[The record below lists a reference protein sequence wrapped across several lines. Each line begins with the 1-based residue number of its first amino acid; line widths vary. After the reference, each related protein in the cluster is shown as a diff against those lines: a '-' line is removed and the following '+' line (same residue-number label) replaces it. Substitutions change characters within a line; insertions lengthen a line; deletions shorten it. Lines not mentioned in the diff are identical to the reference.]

1 MKQHGI
7 VRATRAQRTLAGPVV
22 VSGVGF
28 FHGASV
34 SLRFRPA
41 KVDSGVV
48 FERVDL
54 PDRPTVAATIE
65 NVVPTERRTTIRR
78 GAASVELIEH
88 VMAALGGLGVD
99 NCVIEIDGGECPG
112 RDGSSRDFVQAIDA
126 AGIVEQERP
135 RNTFVVSNSL
145 SVQHEN
151 ALLAVHPG
159 PAGRLTVAYH
169 LDYGKGSPIP
179 AQSCA
184 IDVNS
189 ATFREHIAPSRTFV
203 LETEAHALRAAG
215 LGLKTTA
222 ADLLIFGE
230 NGVIDNTPRFA
241 DECARHKVLDLIGDL
256 ALLGMDLQ
264 GSVIAH
270 RSGHQ
275 TTAALVR
282 KLRECVLEPT
292 STLAKSAPVRE
303 DGTLD
308 IEGIMKLLP
317 HRYPFLLVDRV
328 IELDPP
334 FRVAAIKNVSVNE
347 PFFQGH
353 WPGLPIMP
361 GVLIIEALAQAAGV
375 LIATAMGRSDR
386 VALIAAIDEVK
397 LRKPVVPGDQLR
409 LEVEARRIKLSSAS
423 VCGVAKVGGV
433 VAASAKLR
441 FIMIDPDRAAR
452 FLDPV
457 PAERPAR
464 ERLG

>member
-7 VRATRAQRTLAGPVV
+7 VRATRAQRTLAGPAV

-28 FHGASV
+28 FHGALV

-41 KVDSGVV
+41 KPDTGVV
-48 FERVDL
+48 FERIDL
-54 PDRPTVAATIE
+54 PDRPVVAAVIE

-78 GAASVELIEH
+78 GAASVEMIEH
-88 VMAALGGLGVD
+88 VMSALGGLGVD

-112 RDGSSRDFVQAIDA
+112 RDGSSRDFVAAIEA
-126 AGIVEQERP
+126 AGIVDQDRP
-135 RNTFVVSNSL
+135 RNTFVVSSTL
-145 SVQHEN
+145 SVQQDQ
-151 ALLAVHPG
+151 ALLAIHPG
-159 PAGRLTVAYH
+159 PPNRLTVAYH

-184 IDVNS
+184 FDVQP
-189 ATFREHIAPSRTFV
+189 ATFRDQIAPARTFV
-203 LETEAHALRAAG
+203 LETEAQALRAAG
-215 LGLKTTA
+215 LGLRTTA
-222 ADLLIFGE
+222 ADLLIFGPS
-230 NGVIDNTPRFA
+230 GVIDNSLRFP
-241 DECARHKVLDLIGDL
+241 DECARHKVLDLVGDL
-256 ALLGMDLQ
+256 LLLGMDVQ
-264 GSVIAH
+264 GSVVAH

-282 KLRECVLEPT
+282 KMRECTLEP
-292 STLAKSAPVRE
+292 ASASPLRE

-308 IEGIMKLLP
+308 IDGIMKVLP

-375 LIATAMGRSDR
+375 LIATAMGRADR

-409 LEVEARRIKLSSAS
+409 LEVEARRIKLSSAAVS
-423 VCGVAKVGGV
+423 GVAKVGGV

-452 FLDPV
+452 SLDPV
-457 PAERPAR
+457 LVDRPTR
-464 ERLG
+464 ERLT